1 MLISKLHISN
11 FRSFGYES
19 QMLETENLTALIGAN
34 SSGKTSLIMALL
46 RLFGQK
52 NTDRTLIKTDF
63 HIPEGAEVSKIK
75 EIDLMIEAKIIFPE
89 LNLQSPV
96 DVKTIPEYI
105 KHLIIEKTGEEPYLR
120 IRLKGKW
127 VQGSTPEGNIEQE
140 LVYVKI
146 PYGHEEKEEDLT
158 KVPIH
163 HQKLI
168 QMMYIPAMRDP
179 AKQLKN
185 ASGTLLWRI
194 FDGIDWP
201 ENLNED
207 IKSLTSP
214 IETLFKEI
222 PSIKGI
228 QGILNTQWS
237 KYHNDGRYSNSQFKF
252 NGNSLDEFL
261 KNVEILFNPT
271 IDGNS
276 VKVDSL
282 GDGLKSLFYIT
293 LVSTLLE
300 IENKQEKDDKP
311 LLNIFA
317 IEEPENHISQ
327 HLLGRIVRNLKEISD
342 KDNAQVILSS
352 HNSSIVGK
360 IEPECIRHLQIKNSE
375 SIVNNISLPEK
386 SDDAHTYI
394 KEAVK
399 AYPDLYFSKLVIL
412 GEGDSE
418 EIVLP
423 KLLLADNIYLDDFN
437 ISIVPLGG
445 RYVNHMWKLLNDLS
459 IPHITLLDLDRER
472 GGGDWG
478 RIKYVLKQLDENN
491 RCSEELRTV
500 KLIKKGTEGTEGTE
514 GTRHIYSMK
523 EIEDFHKRESENI
536 GSHNTW
542 INKLEKEDVFF
553 SYPLDLDFSM
563 LMSFEKE
570 YKNTMINGPQIPK
583 DIKSPEYEEKLK
595 NSIQATLKN
604 KKATAATYSDEQQK
618 LMIWYN
624 SLFLVGRGK
633 PSTHIAALKDIED
646 IEIIKGAPKELL
658 RLVQR
663 VKEKVG
669 LVGDGINE

>member
-1 MLISKLHISN
+1 MLISELHISN
-11 FRSFGYES
+11 FRSFGNES
-19 QMLETENLTALIGAN
+19 QMIEIADLTALIGAN

-63 HIPEGAEVSKIK
+63 HIPESADISKIN
-75 EIDLMIEAKIIFPE
+75 EIDLMIEAKVIFPE
-89 LNLQSPV
+89 LNLELPANI
-96 DVKTIPEYI
+96 KTVPEFI
-105 KHLIIEKTGEEPYLR
+105 KHLIIEETEADPYLR

-127 VQGSTPEGNIEQE
+127 IQGSTPEGNIEQE

-158 KVPIH
+158 RVPIH

-201 ENLNED
+201 ENLNDD

-222 PSIKGI
+222 PSIKDI
-228 QGILNTQWS
+228 QEILNNQWN
-237 KYHNDGRYSNSQFKF
+237 KYHKDKRYSNSQFKF
-252 NGNSLDEFL
+252 NGNSLQEFL
-261 KNVEILFNPT
+261 KNAEILFNPT

-311 LLNIFA
+311 LLNILA

-327 HLLGRIVRNLKEISD
+327 HLLGRIVRNLKEISK

-352 HNSSIVGK
+352 HNSSIIGK
-360 IEPECIRHLQIKNSE
+360 VDPEYIRHLQIQNSE
-375 SIVNNISLPEK
+375 SIVNNITLPEK
-386 SDDAHTYI
+386 NDDAHTYI

-423 KLLLADNIYLDDFN
+423 KLLSANNIYLDDFN
-437 ISIVPLGG
+437 ISVVPLGG

-459 IPHITLLDLDRER
+459 IPHVTLLDLDRER

-491 RCSEELRTV
+491 RCSEQLRTV
-500 KLIKKGTEGTEGTE
+500 LLTSSYTSHT
-514 GTRHIYSMK
+514 YSME
-523 EIEDFHKRESENI
+523 EIEDFHNI
-536 GSHNTW
+536 NSNSLNLLNNW

-553 SYPLDLDFSM
+553 SYPLDLDFTM
-563 LMSFEKE
+563 LMSFQEE
-570 YKNTMINGPQIPK
+570 YKNTMERGPQIPK
-583 DIKSPEYEEKLK
+583 DSNSTEYDEKLK
-595 NSIQATLKN
+595 KSIQATLKN
-604 KKATAATYSDEQQK
+604 ENAIAETYSEDEKK

-624 SLFLVGRGK
+624 SLFLGRGK
-633 PSTHIAALKDIED
+633 PSTHIAALKDIDEN
-646 IEIIKGAPKELL
+646 EIIENAPKELL
-658 RLVQR
+658 RLIQR

-669 LVGDGINE
+669 LVGGSNIDE

>member
-1 MLISKLHISN
+1 MLISELHVSN

-19 QMLETENLTALIGAN
+19 QMIETENLTALIGAN

-52 NTDRTLIKTDF
+52 NTDRTLMKTDF
-63 HIPEGAEVSKIK
+63 HIPESADVSKIK

-89 LNLQSPV
+89 LKLQSPAN
-96 DVKTIPEYI
+96 VKTIPEYI
-105 KHLIIEKTGEEPYLR
+105 KHLIIEETGADPYLR

-127 VQGSTPEGNIEQE
+127 VKGSTPEGNIEQE
-140 LVYVKI
+140 LVYVKT
-146 PYGHEEKEEDLT
+146 PYSHEEKEEDLT
-158 KVPIH
+158 RVPIH

-228 QGILNTQWS
+228 QGILNNQWN
-237 KYHNDGRYSNSQFKF
+237 KYHKDERYSNSQFKF

-261 KNVEILFNPT
+261 KNVDILFNPT
-271 IDGNS
+271 VDGNS

-327 HLLGRIVRNLKEISD
+327 HLLGRIVRNLKEISN

-360 IEPECIRHLQIKNSE
+360 IEPEYIRHLQIQNSG

-386 SDDAHTYI
+386 IDDAHTYI

-478 RIKYVLKQLDENN
+478 RIKYVLKQLNENN

-500 KLIKKGTEGTEGTE
+500 QAIKKGTEGTIRT
-514 GTRHIYSMK
+514 YSMK
-523 EIEDFHKRESENI
+523 EIEKFHTRNSEKVD
-536 GSHNTW
+536 SHNTW
-542 INKLEKEDVFF
+542 IKKLEKEDIFF

-563 LMSFEKE
+563 LMSFEQE

-583 DIKSPEYEEKLK
+583 DIKSTEYEEKLEK
-595 NSIQATLKN
+595 SIQATLKN
-604 KKATAATYSDEQQK
+604 VKATAVTYSDDQKK

-624 SLFLVGRGK
+624 SLFLGRGK
-633 PSTHIAALKDIED
+633 PSTHIAALKDIGD
-646 IEIIKGAPKELL
+646 SEIIKNAPKELL

>member
-1 MLISKLHISN
+1 MLISELHISN
-11 FRSFGYES
+11 FRSFGNES
-19 QMLETENLTALIGAN
+19 QMIEIADLTALIGAN

-63 HIPEGAEVSKIK
+63 HIPESADISKIK
-75 EIDLMIEAKIIFPE
+75 EIDLMIEAKVIFPE
-89 LNLQSPV
+89 LKLESPANI
-96 DVKTIPEYI
+96 KTVPEFI
-105 KHLIIEKTGEEPYLR
+105 KHLIIEETDADPYLR

-127 VQGSTPEGNIEQE
+127 IQGSTLEGNIEQE

-158 KVPIH
+158 RVPIH

-201 ENLNED
+201 ENINDD
-207 IKSLTSP
+207 IESLTSP

-222 PSIKGI
+222 PSIKDI
-228 QGILNTQWS
+228 QGILNNQWN
-237 KYHNDGRYSNSQFKF
+237 KYHKDKRYSNSQFKF
-252 NGNSLDEFL
+252 NGNSLQEFL
-261 KNVEILFNPT
+261 KNAEILFNPT

-300 IENKQEKDDKP
+300 IENKQEKEDKP
-311 LLNIFA
+311 LLNILA

-327 HLLGRIVRNLKEISD
+327 HLLGRIVRNLKEISK

-352 HNSSIVGK
+352 HNSSIIGK
-360 IEPECIRHLQIKNSE
+360 VDPEYIRHLQIQNSE
-375 SIVNNISLPEK
+375 SIVNNITLPEK
-386 SDDAHTYI
+386 KDDAHTYI

-423 KLLLADNIYLDDFN
+423 KLLSADNIYLDDFN
-437 ISIVPLGG
+437 ISVVPLGG
-445 RYVNHMWKLLNDLS
+445 RYVNHMWKLLHDLS
-459 IPHITLLDLDRER
+459 IPHVTLLDFDRER

-491 RCSEELRTV
+491 RCSEQLRTV
-500 KLIKKGTEGTEGTE
+500 ELTSSNTYYT
-514 GTRHIYSMK
+514 YSME
-523 EIEDFHKRESENI
+523 EIEVFHNKKSN
-536 GSHNTW
+536 SLNSLNTW
-542 INKLEKEDVFF
+542 IKKLEKEDVFF
-553 SYPLDLDFSM
+553 SYPLDLDFTM
-563 LMSFEKE
+563 LMSFQEE
-570 YKNTMINGPQIPK
+570 YQNTMERGPQIPK
-583 DIKSPEYEEKLK
+583 DSNSTEYDEKLK
-595 NSIQATLKN
+595 KSIQATLKN
-604 KKATAATYSDEQQK
+604 EKAIAETYSEDEKK

-624 SLFLVGRGK
+624 SLFLGRGK
-633 PSTHIAALKDIED
+633 PSTHIAALKDIDEN
-646 IEIIKGAPKELL
+646 EIIENAPKELL
-658 RLVQR
+658 RLIQR

-669 LVGDGINE
+669 LVGGSNIDE

>member
-1 MLISKLHISN
+1 MLISELHISN
-11 FRSFGYES
+11 FRSFGNES
-19 QMLETENLTALIGAN
+19 QMIEIADLTALIGAN

-63 HIPEGAEVSKIK
+63 HIPESADISKIK
-75 EIDLMIEAKIIFPE
+75 EIDLMIEAKVIFPE
-89 LNLQSPV
+89 LKLESPANI
-96 DVKTIPEYI
+96 KTVPEFI
-105 KHLIIEKTGEEPYLR
+105 KHLIIEETDADPYLR

-127 VQGSTPEGNIEQE
+127 IQGSTLEGNIEQE

-158 KVPIH
+158 RVPIH

-201 ENLNED
+201 ENINDD
-207 IKSLTSP
+207 IESLTSP

-222 PSIKGI
+222 PSIKDI
-228 QGILNTQWS
+228 QGILNNQWN
-237 KYHNDGRYSNSQFKF
+237 KYHKDKRYSNSQFKF
-252 NGNSLDEFL
+252 NGNSLQEFL
-261 KNVEILFNPT
+261 KNAEILFNPT

-300 IENKQEKDDKP
+300 IENKQEKEDKP
-311 LLNIFA
+311 LLNILA

-327 HLLGRIVRNLKEISD
+327 HLLGRIVRNLKEISK

-352 HNSSIVGK
+352 HNSSIIGK
-360 IEPECIRHLQIKNSE
+360 VDPEYIRHLQIQNSE
-375 SIVNNISLPEK
+375 SIVNNITLPEK
-386 SDDAHTYI
+386 KDDAHTYI

-423 KLLLADNIYLDDFN
+423 KLLSVDNIYLDDFN
-437 ISIVPLGG
+437 ISVVPLGG
-445 RYVNHMWKLLNDLS
+445 RYVNHMWKLLHDLS
-459 IPHITLLDLDRER
+459 IPHVTLLDFDRER

-491 RCSEELRTV
+491 RCSEQLRTV
-500 KLIKKGTEGTEGTE
+500 ELTSSNTYYT
-514 GTRHIYSMK
+514 YSME
-523 EIEDFHKRESENI
+523 EIEVFHNKKSN
-536 GSHNTW
+536 SLNSLNTW
-542 INKLEKEDVFF
+542 IKKLEKEDVFF
-553 SYPLDLDFSM
+553 SYPLDLDFTM
-563 LMSFEKE
+563 LMSFQEE
-570 YKNTMINGPQIPK
+570 YQNTMERGPQIPK
-583 DIKSPEYEEKLK
+583 DSNSTEYDEKLK
-595 NSIQATLKN
+595 KSIQATLKN
-604 KKATAATYSDEQQK
+604 EKAIAETYSEDEKK

-624 SLFLVGRGK
+624 SLFLGRGK
-633 PSTHIAALKDIED
+633 PSTHIAALKDIDEN
-646 IEIIKGAPKELL
+646 EIIENAPKELL
-658 RLVQR
+658 RLIQR

-669 LVGDGINE
+669 LVGGSNIDE

>member
-1 MLISKLHISN
+1 
-11 FRSFGYES
+11 
-19 QMLETENLTALIGAN
+19 
-34 SSGKTSLIMALL
+34 
-46 RLFGQK
+46 
-52 NTDRTLIKTDF
+52 
-63 HIPEGAEVSKIK
+63 
-75 EIDLMIEAKIIFPE
+75 
-89 LNLQSPV
+89 
-96 DVKTIPEYI
+96 
-105 KHLIIEKTGEEPYLR
+105 
-120 IRLKGKW
+120 
-127 VQGSTPEGNIEQE
+127 
-140 LVYVKI
+140 
-146 PYGHEEKEEDLT
+146 
-158 KVPIH
+158 
-163 HQKLI
+163 
-168 QMMYIPAMRDP
+168 MMYIPAMRDP

-327 HLLGRIVRNLKEISD
+327 HLLGRIVRNLKEIAA
-342 KDNAQVILSS
+342 KDNAQVVLSS

-360 IEPECIRHLQIKNSE
+360 IEPEYIRHLQIQDIG

-386 SDDAHTYI
+386 IDDAHTYI

-423 KLLLADNIYLDDFN
+423 KLLLADDIYLDDFN

-445 RYVNHMWKLLNDLS
+445 RHVNHMWKLLNDLS

-472 GGGDWG
+472 GEG
-478 RIKYVLKQLDENN
+478 LDQN
-491 RCSEELRTV
+491 
-500 KLIKKGTEGTEGTE
+500 
-514 GTRHIYSMK
+514 
-523 EIEDFHKRESENI
+523 
-536 GSHNTW
+536 
-542 INKLEKEDVFF
+542 
-553 SYPLDLDFSM
+553 
-563 LMSFEKE
+563 
-570 YKNTMINGPQIPK
+570 
-583 DIKSPEYEEKLK
+583 
-595 NSIQATLKN
+595 
-604 KKATAATYSDEQQK
+604 
-618 LMIWYN
+618 
-624 SLFLVGRGK
+624 
-633 PSTHIAALKDIED
+633 
-646 IEIIKGAPKELL
+646 
-658 RLVQR
+658 
-663 VKEKVG
+663 
-669 LVGDGINE
+669 

>member
-1 MLISKLHISN
+1 MLISELHISN
-11 FRSFGYES
+11 FRSFGNES
-19 QMLETENLTALIGAN
+19 QMIEIADLTALIGAN

-63 HIPEGAEVSKIK
+63 HIPESADISKIN
-75 EIDLMIEAKIIFPE
+75 EIDLMIEAKVIFPE
-89 LNLQSPV
+89 LKLESPANI
-96 DVKTIPEYI
+96 KTVPEFI
-105 KHLIIEKTGEEPYLR
+105 KHLIIEETDADPYLR

-127 VQGSTPEGNIEQE
+127 IQGSTPEGNIEQE

-146 PYGHEEKEEDLT
+146 PYGREEKEEDLT
-158 KVPIH
+158 RVPIH

-194 FDGIDWP
+194 FDG
-201 ENLNED
+201 
-207 IKSLTSP
+207 
-214 IETLFKEI
+214 
-222 PSIKGI
+222 
-228 QGILNTQWS
+228 
-237 KYHNDGRYSNSQFKF
+237 
-252 NGNSLDEFL
+252 NSLQEFL
-261 KNVEILFNPT
+261 KNAEILFNPT

-311 LLNIFA
+311 LLNILA

-327 HLLGRIVRNLKEISD
+327 HLLGRIVRNLKEISK

-352 HNSSIVGK
+352 HNSSIIGK
-360 IEPECIRHLQIKNSE
+360 VDPEYIRHLQIQNSE
-375 SIVNNISLPEK
+375 SIVNNITLPEK
-386 SDDAHTYI
+386 NDDAHTYI

-423 KLLLADNIYLDDFN
+423 KLLSADNVYLDDFN
-437 ISIVPLGG
+437 ISVVPLGG

-459 IPHITLLDLDRER
+459 IPHVTLLDLDRER

-491 RCSEELRTV
+491 RCSEQLRTV
-500 KLIKKGTEGTEGTE
+500 LLIPSNTYHT
-514 GTRHIYSMK
+514 YSME
-523 EIEDFHKRESENI
+523 EIEDFHNRKSNRLNSL
-536 GSHNTW
+536 NTW
-542 INKLEKEDVFF
+542 IEKLEKEDVFF
-553 SYPLDLDFSM
+553 SYPLDLDFTM
-563 LMSFEKE
+563 LMSFQEE
-570 YKNTMINGPQIPK
+570 YQNTMERGPQIPK
-583 DIKSPEYEEKLK
+583 DSNSTEYDEKLK
-595 NSIQATLKN
+595 KSIQATLKN
-604 KKATAATYSDEQQK
+604 EKAIAKTYSEDEKK

-624 SLFLVGRGK
+624 SLFLGRGK
-633 PSTHIAALKDIED
+633 PSTHIAALKDIDEN
-646 IEIIKGAPKELL
+646 EIIENAPKELL
-658 RLVQR
+658 RLIQR

-669 LVGDGINE
+669 LVGGSNIDE

>member
-1 MLISKLHISN
+1 MLISELHISN
-11 FRSFGYES
+11 FRSFGNES
-19 QMLETENLTALIGAN
+19 QMIEIADLTALIGAN

-63 HIPEGAEVSKIK
+63 HIPENADISKIK
-75 EIDLMIEAKIIFPE
+75 EIDLMIEAKVIFPE
-89 LNLQSPV
+89 LKLESPANI
-96 DVKTIPEYI
+96 KTVPEFI
-105 KHLIIEKTGEEPYLR
+105 KHLIIEETDADPYLR

-127 VQGSTPEGNIEQE
+127 IQGSTPEGNIEQE

-158 KVPIH
+158 RVPIH
-163 HQKLI
+163 HHKLI

-179 AKQLKN
+179 EKQLKN

-201 ENLNED
+201 ENLNDD

-222 PSIKGI
+222 PSIKDI
-228 QGILNTQWS
+228 QGILNNQWN
-237 KYHNDGRYSNSQFKF
+237 KYHKDKRYSNSQFKF
-252 NGNSLDEFL
+252 NGNSLQEFL
-261 KNVEILFNPT
+261 KNAEILFNPT

-311 LLNIFA
+311 LLNILA

-327 HLLGRIVRNLKEISD
+327 HLLGRIVRNLKEISK

-352 HNSSIVGK
+352 HNSSIIGK
-360 IEPECIRHLQIKNSE
+360 VDPEYIRHLQIQNSE
-375 SIVNNISLPEK
+375 SIVNNITLPAK
-386 SDDAHTYI
+386 KDDAHTYI

-423 KLLLADNIYLDDFN
+423 KLLSADNIYLDDFN
-437 ISIVPLGG
+437 ISVVPLGG

-459 IPHITLLDLDRER
+459 IPHVTLLDLDRER
-472 GGGDWG
+472 SGGDWG

-491 RCSEELRTV
+491 RCSEQLRTV
-500 KLIKKGTEGTEGTE
+500 ILAPSNKNHT
-514 GTRHIYSMK
+514 YSME
-523 EIEDFHKRESENI
+523 EIEDFHNRKSNTLK
-536 GSHNTW
+536 SLNTW

-553 SYPLDLDFSM
+553 SYPLDLDFTM
-563 LMSFEKE
+563 LMSFQEE
-570 YKNTMINGPQIPK
+570 YQNTMERGPQIPK
-583 DIKSPEYEEKLK
+583 DSNSTEYDEKLK
-595 NSIQATLKN
+595 KSIQATLKN
-604 KKATAATYSDEQQK
+604 EKAIAETYSEDEKK

-624 SLFLVGRGK
+624 SLFLGRGK
-633 PSTHIAALKDIED
+633 PSTHIAALKDIDEN
-646 IEIIKGAPKELL
+646 EIIENAPKELL
-658 RLVQR
+658 RLIRR

-669 LVGDGINE
+669 LVGGSNIDE

>member
-1 MLISKLHISN
+1 MLISELHISN
-11 FRSFGYES
+11 FRSFGNES
-19 QMLETENLTALIGAN
+19 QMIEIADLTALIGAN

-63 HIPEGAEVSKIK
+63 HIPESADISKIN
-75 EIDLMIEAKIIFPE
+75 EIDLMIEAKVIFPE
-89 LNLQSPV
+89 LNSELPANI
-96 DVKTIPEYI
+96 KTVPEFI
-105 KHLIIEKTGEEPYLR
+105 KHLIIEETEADPYLR

-127 VQGSTPEGNIEQE
+127 IQGSTPEGNIEQE

-158 KVPIH
+158 RVPIH

-201 ENLNED
+201 ENLNDD

-222 PSIKGI
+222 PSIKDI
-228 QGILNTQWS
+228 QGILNNQWN
-237 KYHNDGRYSNSQFKF
+237 KYHKDKRYSNSQFKF
-252 NGNSLDEFL
+252 NGNSLQEFL
-261 KNVEILFNPT
+261 KNAEILFNPT

-311 LLNIFA
+311 LLNILA

-327 HLLGRIVRNLKEISD
+327 HLLGRIVRNLKEISK

-352 HNSSIVGK
+352 HNSSIIGK
-360 IEPECIRHLQIKNSE
+360 VDPEYIRHLQIQNSE
-375 SIVNNISLPEK
+375 SIVNNITLPEK
-386 SDDAHTYI
+386 NDDAHTYI

-399 AYPDLYFSKLVIL
+399 AYPDLYFLKLVIL

-423 KLLLADNIYLDDFN
+423 KLLSANNIYLDDFN
-437 ISIVPLGG
+437 ISVVPLGG

-459 IPHITLLDLDRER
+459 IPHVTLLDLDRER

-491 RCSEELRTV
+491 RCSEQLRTV
-500 KLIKKGTEGTEGTE
+500 LLTSSYTSHT
-514 GTRHIYSMK
+514 YSME
-523 EIEDFHKRESENI
+523 EIEDFHNI
-536 GSHNTW
+536 NSNSLNLLNNW

-553 SYPLDLDFSM
+553 SYPLDLDFTM
-563 LMSFEKE
+563 LMSFQEE
-570 YKNTMINGPQIPK
+570 YKNTMERGPQIPK
-583 DIKSPEYEEKLK
+583 DSNSTEYDEKLK
-595 NSIQATLKN
+595 KSIQATLKN
-604 KKATAATYSDEQQK
+604 ENAIAETYSEDEKK

-624 SLFLVGRGK
+624 SLFLGRGK
-633 PSTHIAALKDIED
+633 PSTHIAALKDIDEN
-646 IEIIKGAPKELL
+646 EIIENAPKELL
-658 RLVQR
+658 RLIQR

-669 LVGDGINE
+669 LVGGSNIDE

>member
-1 MLISKLHISN
+1 MLISELHISN
-11 FRSFGYES
+11 FRSFGNES
-19 QMLETENLTALIGAN
+19 QMIEIADLTALIGAN

-63 HIPEGAEVSKIK
+63 HIPESADISKIK
-75 EIDLMIEAKIIFPE
+75 EIDLMIEAKVIFPE
-89 LNLQSPV
+89 LKLESPANI
-96 DVKTIPEYI
+96 KTVPEFI
-105 KHLIIEKTGEEPYLR
+105 KHLIIEETDADPYLR

-127 VQGSTPEGNIEQE
+127 IQGSTPDGNIEQE

-158 KVPIH
+158 RVPIH

-201 ENLNED
+201 ENLNDD

-222 PSIKGI
+222 PSIKDI
-228 QGILNTQWS
+228 QGILNNQWN
-237 KYHNDGRYSNSQFKF
+237 KYHKDKRYSNSQFKF
-252 NGNSLDEFL
+252 NGNSLQEFL
-261 KNVEILFNPT
+261 KNAEILFNPT

-311 LLNIFA
+311 LLNILA

-327 HLLGRIVRNLKEISD
+327 HLLGRIVRNLKEISK

-352 HNSSIVGK
+352 HNSSIIGK
-360 IEPECIRHLQIKNSE
+360 VDPEYIRHLQIQNSE
-375 SIVNNISLPEK
+375 SIVNNITLPEK
-386 SDDAHTYI
+386 KDDAHTYI

-423 KLLLADNIYLDDFN
+423 KLLSADNIYLDDFN
-437 ISIVPLGG
+437 ISVVPLGG

-459 IPHITLLDLDRER
+459 IPHVTLLDLDRER

-491 RCSEELRTV
+491 RCSEQLRKVVLSSSNIYHT
-500 KLIKKGTEGTEGTE
+500 
-514 GTRHIYSMK
+514 YSME
-523 EIEDFHKRESENI
+523 EIEDFHIRKSN
-536 GSHNTW
+536 SLNSLNTW
-542 INKLEKEDVFF
+542 IKKLEKEDVFF
-553 SYPLDLDFSM
+553 SYPLDLDFTM
-563 LMSFEKE
+563 LRSFQEE
-570 YKNTMINGPQIPK
+570 YQKTMERGPQIPK
-583 DIKSPEYEEKLK
+583 DSNSTEYDEKLK
-595 NSIQATLKN
+595 KSIQATLKN
-604 KKATAATYSDEQQK
+604 EKAIAETYSEDEKK

-624 SLFLVGRGK
+624 SLFLGRGK
-633 PSTHIAALKDIED
+633 PSTHIAALKDIDEN
-646 IEIIKGAPKELL
+646 EIIENAPKELL
-658 RLVQR
+658 RLIQR
-663 VKEKVG
+663 VKEKIG
-669 LVGDGINE
+669 LVGGSNIDE

>member
-1 MLISKLHISN
+1 MLISELHVSN

-19 QMLETENLTALIGAN
+19 QMIETENLTALIGAN

-52 NTDRTLIKTDF
+52 NTDRTLMKTDF
-63 HIPEGAEVSKIK
+63 HIPESADVSKIK

-89 LNLQSPV
+89 LKLQSPA

-105 KHLIIEKTGEEPYLR
+105 KHLIIEETGADPYLR

-140 LVYVKI
+140 LVYVKT
-146 PYGHEEKEEDLT
+146 PYSHEEKEEDLT
-158 KVPIH
+158 RVPIH

-228 QGILNTQWS
+228 QGILNNQWN
-237 KYHNDGRYSNSQFKF
+237 KYHKDERYSNSQFKF

-261 KNVEILFNPT
+261 KNVDILFNPT
-271 IDGNS
+271 VDGNS

-327 HLLGRIVRNLKEISD
+327 HLLGRIVRNLKEISN

-360 IEPECIRHLQIKNSE
+360 IEPEYIRHLQIQNSG

-386 SDDAHTYI
+386 IDDAHTYI

-478 RIKYVLKQLDENN
+478 RIKYVLKQLNENN

-500 KLIKKGTEGTEGTE
+500 QAIKKGTEGTIRT
-514 GTRHIYSMK
+514 YSMK
-523 EIEDFHKRESENI
+523 EIEKFHTRNSEKVD
-536 GSHNTW
+536 SHNTW
-542 INKLEKEDVFF
+542 IKKLEKEDIFF

-563 LMSFEKE
+563 LMSFEQE

-583 DIKSPEYEEKLK
+583 DIKSTEYEEKLEK
-595 NSIQATLKN
+595 SIQATLKN
-604 KKATAATYSDEQQK
+604 VKATAVTYSDDQKK

-624 SLFLVGRGK
+624 SLFLGRGK
-633 PSTHIAALKDIED
+633 PSTHIAALKDIGD
-646 IEIIKGAPKELL
+646 SEIIKNAPKELL

>member
-1 MLISKLHISN
+1 MLISELHINN
-11 FRSFGYES
+11 FRSFGYKS
-19 QMLETENLTALIGAN
+19 QMIETTNLTALIGAN

-52 NTDRTLIKTDF
+52 NTDRTLVKTDF
-63 HIPEGAEVSKIK
+63 HIPESADISKIK
-75 EIDLMIEAKIIFPE
+75 EIDLMIEAKITFPE
-89 LNLQSPV
+89 LMSQSPA
-96 DVKTIPEYI
+96 DVKTVPEYI
-105 KHLIIEKTGEEPYLR
+105 KHLIIEETGADPYLR

-140 LVYVKI
+140 LVYVKV

-158 KVPIH
+158 RVQIH

-201 ENLNED
+201 KDLNDD
-207 IKSLTSP
+207 IKSLTTP

-222 PSIKGI
+222 PSIKEM
-228 QGILNTQWS
+228 QGILNTQWN
-237 KYHNDGRYSNSQFKF
+237 KYHKDKRYSNSQFKF
-252 NGNSLDEFL
+252 NGNSLEEFL
-261 KNVEILFNPT
+261 KNAEILFNPT
-271 IDGNS
+271 VDGNS
-276 VKVDSL
+276 VKIDSL

-311 LLNIFA
+311 LLNILA

-327 HLLGRIVRNLKEISD
+327 HLLGRIVRNLKEISN

-352 HNSSIVGK
+352 HNSSIIGK
-360 IEPECIRHLQIKNSE
+360 IDPEYIRHLQIKNSE
-375 SIVNNISLPEK
+375 SIVNNITLPEK
-386 SDDAHTYI
+386 ADDAHTYI

-423 KLLLADNIYLDDFN
+423 KLLSADNIYLDDFN
-437 ISIVPLGG
+437 ISVVPLGG

-459 IPHITLLDLDRER
+459 IPYVTLLDLDRER

-491 RCSEELRTV
+491 RCSEQLRTV
-500 KLIKKGTEGTEGTE
+500 VLTPSNK
-514 GTRHIYSMK
+514 TRIYSM
-523 EIEDFHKRESENI
+523 EDIEDFHKRESDRLK
-536 GSHNTW
+536 SLDTW
-542 INKLEKEDVFF
+542 IKKLEKEDVFF

-563 LMSFEKE
+563 LKSFQQE
-570 YKNTMINGPQIPK
+570 YQNTMTRGPRIPQ
-583 DIKSPEYEEKLK
+583 DVDLPEYDEKLQT
-595 NSIQATLKN
+595 SIQATLKN
-604 KKATAATYSDEQQK
+604 KKAIAKTYSGEEK
-618 LMIWYN
+618 ELMIWYN
-624 SLFLVGRGK
+624 SLFLGRGK
-633 PSTHIAALKDIED
+633 PGTHIAALKDIGD
-646 IEIIKGAPKELL
+646 TEILKHAPEELL
-658 RLVQR
+658 RLVKR

-669 LVGDGINE
+669 LVGDNTDE

>member
-1 MLISKLHISN
+1 MLISELHISN
-11 FRSFGYES
+11 FRSFGNES
-19 QMLETENLTALIGAN
+19 QMIEIADLTALIGAN

-63 HIPEGAEVSKIK
+63 HIPESADISKIK
-75 EIDLMIEAKIIFPE
+75 EIDLMIEAKVIFPE
-89 LNLQSPV
+89 LKLESPANI
-96 DVKTIPEYI
+96 KTVPEFI
-105 KHLIIEKTGEEPYLR
+105 KHLIIEETDADPYLR

-127 VQGSTPEGNIEQE
+127 IQGSTPEGNIEQE

-158 KVPIH
+158 RVPIH

-201 ENLNED
+201 ENLNDD

-214 IETLFKEI
+214 IETLFKEN
-222 PSIKGI
+222 PSIKDI
-228 QGILNTQWS
+228 QGILNNQWN
-237 KYHNDGRYSNSQFKF
+237 KYHKDKRYSNSQFKF
-252 NGNSLDEFL
+252 NGNSLQEFL
-261 KNVEILFNPT
+261 KNAEILFNPT

-311 LLNIFA
+311 LLNILA

-327 HLLGRIVRNLKEISD
+327 HLLGRTVRNLKEISK

-352 HNSSIVGK
+352 HNSSIIGK
-360 IEPECIRHLQIKNSE
+360 VDPEYIRHLQIQNSE
-375 SIVNNISLPEK
+375 SIVNNITLPEK
-386 SDDAHTYI
+386 KDDAHTYI

-423 KLLLADNIYLDDFN
+423 KLLSADNIYLDDFN
-437 ISIVPLGG
+437 ISVVPLGG

-459 IPHITLLDLDRER
+459 IPHVTLLDLDRER

-491 RCSEELRTV
+491 RCSEQLRTV
-500 KLIKKGTEGTEGTE
+500 VLTSNNTNHT
-514 GTRHIYSMK
+514 YSME
-523 EIEDFHKRESENI
+523 EIEDFHNRKSNRLKSL
-536 GSHNTW
+536 NTW
-542 INKLEKEDVFF
+542 IKKLEKEDVFF
-553 SYPLDLDFSM
+553 SYPLDLDFTM
-563 LMSFEKE
+563 LMSFQEE
-570 YKNTMINGPQIPK
+570 YQNTMERGPQIPK
-583 DIKSPEYEEKLK
+583 DSNSTEYDEKLK
-595 NSIQATLKN
+595 KSIQATLKN
-604 KKATAATYSDEQQK
+604 EKAIAETYSKDEKK

-624 SLFLVGRGK
+624 SLFLGRGK
-633 PSTHIAALKDIED
+633 PSTHIAALKDIDEN
-646 IEIIKGAPKELL
+646 EIIENAPKELL
-658 RLVQR
+658 RLIQR

-669 LVGDGINE
+669 LVGGSNIDE

>member
-1 MLISKLHISN
+1 MLISEFHISN
-11 FRSFGYES
+11 FRSFGNES
-19 QMLETENLTALIGAN
+19 QMIEIADLTALIGAN

-63 HIPEGAEVSKIK
+63 HIPESADISKIK
-75 EIDLMIEAKIIFPE
+75 EIDLMIEAKVIFPE
-89 LNLQSPV
+89 LKLESPANI
-96 DVKTIPEYI
+96 KTVPEFI
-105 KHLIIEKTGEEPYLR
+105 KHLIIEETDADPYLR

-127 VQGSTPEGNIEQE
+127 IQGSTPEGNIEQE

-158 KVPIH
+158 RVPIH

-201 ENLNED
+201 ENLNDD

-222 PSIKGI
+222 PSIKDI
-228 QGILNTQWS
+228 QGILNNQWN
-237 KYHNDGRYSNSQFKF
+237 KYHKDKRYSNSQFKF
-252 NGNSLDEFL
+252 NGNSLQEFL
-261 KNVEILFNPT
+261 KNAEILFNPT

-311 LLNIFA
+311 LLNILA

-327 HLLGRIVRNLKEISD
+327 HLLGRIVRNLREISK

-352 HNSSIVGK
+352 HNSSIIGK
-360 IEPECIRHLQIKNSE
+360 VDPEYIRHLQIQNSE
-375 SIVNNISLPEK
+375 SIVNNITLPEK
-386 SDDAHTYI
+386 KDDAHTYI

-423 KLLLADNIYLDDFN
+423 KLLSADNIYLDDFN
-437 ISIVPLGG
+437 ISVVPLGG

-459 IPHITLLDLDRER
+459 IPHVTLLDLDRER

-491 RCSEELRTV
+491 RCSEQLRKVVLTSSN
-500 KLIKKGTEGTEGTE
+500 TYHT
-514 GTRHIYSMK
+514 YSME
-523 EIEDFHKRESENI
+523 EIEDFHNRESNRLN
-536 GSHNTW
+536 SLNTW
-542 INKLEKEDVFF
+542 IKKLEKEDVFF
-553 SYPLDLDFSM
+553 SYPLDLDFTM
-563 LMSFEKE
+563 LMSFQEE
-570 YKNTMINGPQIPK
+570 YQNTMERGPQIPK
-583 DIKSPEYEEKLK
+583 DSNSTEYDEKLK
-595 NSIQATLKN
+595 KSIQATLKN
-604 KKATAATYSDEQQK
+604 EKAIAETYSEDEKK

-624 SLFLVGRGK
+624 SLFLGRGK
-633 PSTHIAALKDIED
+633 PSTHIAALKDIDEN
-646 IEIIKGAPKELL
+646 EIIENAPKELL
-658 RLVQR
+658 RLIQR

-669 LVGDGINE
+669 LVGGSNIDE